1 MDETRG
7 DEDVRAAQAQVL
19 SALAGRLS
27 KGDALL
33 PADFVAKL
41 AEELALR
48 IDDEAI
54 SAAWAEQGREEP
66 VTWRGSAAR
75 SSRRGR
81 GRDVRDI
88 ELFARAVRD
97 LEALG
102 PAEREEISLEIDAL
116 AFDPVPRGVM
126 ALHGRKDGHLQNRMG
141 GRRLLYKVQ
150 GMLVT
155 VVAITSEA
163 G

>member
-1 MDETRG
+1 MMDETRG
-7 DEDVRAAQAQVL
+7 NEDVRAAQAEVL
-19 SALAGRLS
+19 SALAERLS
-27 KGDALL
+27 KGDAPL
-33 PADFVAKL
+33 PAELVAKL

-54 SAAWAEQGREEP
+54 TAAWAEQGNEEP
-66 VTWRGSAAR
+66 VSWRGNAAR
-75 SSRRGR
+75 ASRRGR

-88 ELFARAVRD
+88 ELLARAVRD

-102 PAEREEISLEIDAL
+102 PAEREELSLEIDAL

-141 GRRLLYKVQ
+141 ARRLLYKVQ

-155 VVAITSEA
+155 VVAIT